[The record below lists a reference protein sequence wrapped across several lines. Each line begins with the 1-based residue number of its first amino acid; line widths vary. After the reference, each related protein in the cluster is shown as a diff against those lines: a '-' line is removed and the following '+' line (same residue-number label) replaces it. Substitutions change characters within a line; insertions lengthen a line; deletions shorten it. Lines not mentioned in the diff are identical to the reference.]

1 MSQTQTAV
9 PLVLTDEDRT
19 ELVRWSQGRLPW
31 LAERARIVLACAE
44 PGSGVA
50 RVAAEL
56 GSTRM
61 TVRKWRRRFAGEGLA
76 GLADH
81 DRPGRP
87 VAELVLTGEERDQL
101 TRWARRAKTSQALAL
116 RAKIVLACADGATNK
131 QAAADLR
138 IDPATVSKWRRR
150 FAAQRCDGLADEP
163 RPGRPPSILLD
174 KVEEVITAT
183 LEEMPDDA
191 THWSRASMAERAGLS
206 KSTIGRIWR
215 TFDLKPHLTGTFK
228 LSSDPLFVDKVV
240 DVVGLYHHPPERAVV
255 LCVDEKSGIQAL
267 DRSQPVLPMMPGVPE
282 RRSHDYVRHGTTD
295 LFAAFNIA
303 DGTVISQLRRHH
315 RAAEF
320 KQFLA
325 RIEKAVP
332 AGLEVHLVCDNLATH
347 KTPVIRAWLARH
359 PRFRLHFT
367 PTGSSWI
374 NQVERWFGFLT
385 DQMIRRG
392 VHKSVQALESD
403 IRAWIENWNQNP
415 RPFTWNKTA
424 DEILDSLAKYI
435 ARISGA
441 AY

>member
-1 MSQTQTAV
+1 MSQTQAAV
-9 PLVLTDEDRT
+9 PLVLTDEDRA

-50 RVAAEL
+50 RVTAEL

-61 TVRKWRRRFAGEGLA
+61 TVRKWRRRFAEEGLA

-116 RAKIVLACADGATNK
+116 RAKIVLACAEGATNK

-138 IDPATVSKWRRR
+138 VDPATVSKWRRR

-183 LEEMPDDA
+183 LEEMPQDA
-191 THWSRASMAERAGLS
+191 THWSRASMAKRAGLS

-215 TFDLKPHLTGTFK
+215 KFDLKPHLTGTFK
-228 LSSDPLFVDKVV
+228 LSTDPLFVDKVV
-240 DVVGLYHHPPERAVV
+240 DVVGLYRNPPERAVV

-282 RRSHDYVRHGTTD
+282 RRPAGGCRSIPGRWPGVPHGP
-295 LFAAFNIA
+295 A
-303 DGTVISQLRRHH
+303 DTPRVPP
-315 RAAEF
+315 RAATCS
-320 KQFLA
+320 
-325 RIEKAVP
+325 P
-332 AGLEVHLVCDNLATH
+332 AG
-347 KTPVIRAWLARH
+347 
-359 PRFRLHFT
+359 
-367 PTGSSWI
+367 
-374 NQVERWFGFLT
+374 
-385 DQMIRRG
+385 
-392 VHKSVQALESD
+392 
-403 IRAWIENWNQNP
+403 
-415 RPFTWNKTA
+415 
-424 DEILDSLAKYI
+424 
-435 ARISGA
+435 
-441 AY
+441 

>member
-1 MSQTQTAV
+1 MSQTQNAV
-9 PLVLTDEDRT
+9 PLVLTDEDRA
-19 ELVRWSQGRLPW
+19 ELGRWLEGGRPW

-61 TVRKWRRRFAGEGLA
+61 TVRKWRRRFAEEGLA

-87 VAELVLTGEERDQL
+87 VAQLVLTGEERDQL

-116 RAKIVLACADGATNK
+116 RAKIVLACADGASNK
-131 QAAADLR
+131 QAAAELR
-138 IDPATVSKWRRR
+138 VDPATVSKWRGR
-150 FAAQRCDGLADEP
+150 FAAQRLDGLADEP

-183 LEEMPDDA
+183 LEEMPQDA
-191 THWSRASMAERAGLS
+191 AHWSRASMAERSGLS

-215 TFDLKPHLTGTFK
+215 KFDLKPHLAGTFK
-228 LSSDPLFVDKVV
+228 LSADPLFVEKVV

-303 DGTVISQLRRHH
+303 DGTVIHSPA
-315 RAAEF
+315 RATT
-320 KQFLA
+320 
-325 RIEKAVP
+325 
-332 AGLEVHLVCDNLATH
+332 G
-347 KTPVIRAWLARH
+347 
-359 PRFRLHFT
+359 PRSSR
-367 PTGSSWI
+367 SSWP
-374 NQVERWFGFLT
+374 GST
-385 DQMIRRG
+385 
-392 VHKSVQALESD
+392 
-403 IRAWIENWNQNP
+403 
-415 RPFTWNKTA
+415 RPCPPGSRCT
-424 DEILDSLAKYI
+424 
-435 ARISGA
+435 
-441 AY
+441 